1 MPVNAQI
8 GSRSEEIVH
17 FAGVRMRV
25 TGSGNLDLQFLSL
38 DNVESQTLTPL
49 TMSTTN
55 AREPTR
61 LANFISQRGMLK
73 ISTNAI
79 NETFK
84 INRIILFVKP
94 IWSQFPG

>member
-1 MPVNAQI
+1 MPVNAQL

-17 FAGVRMRV
+17 FAGVRLRV

-38 DNVESQTLTPL
+38 DSVDTQTLAAIP
-49 TMSTTN
+49 MSSTN

-61 LANFISQRGMLK
+61 LANFISQRGQLK
-73 ISTNAI
+73 ISTNVI
-79 NETFK
+79 DEVFK
-84 INRIILFVKP
+84 INRIVLFVKP